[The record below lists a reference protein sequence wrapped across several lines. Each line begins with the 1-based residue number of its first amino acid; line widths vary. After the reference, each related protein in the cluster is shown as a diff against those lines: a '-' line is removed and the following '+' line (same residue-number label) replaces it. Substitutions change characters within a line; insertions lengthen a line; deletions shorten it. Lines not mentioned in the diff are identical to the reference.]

1 MRPRVGLVGCGRWG
15 RHILRDLIAL
25 GCEVSVAERSADGRA
40 RALEAGAALAVE
52 RHDGLPADLDG
63 FVVATQTIH
72 HAGVVEALLERER
85 PVFVEKPL
93 SSNLASAVSIA
104 DRAGDRVFVMEKW
117 RYHPGVEALAA
128 IARSGE
134 LGKVERLSVKRLQ
147 WGCNHLDV
155 DPLWI
160 LLPHD
165 VSILDEVLGGELRPL
180 WASAEIHAKRPVG
193 LIAAFENAWIEASTR
208 RSRYDRTLELV
219 CADGIARLSDPMDD
233 HIAIFRDDGDPMTH
247 QPPHDIRPIS
257 TELPLLRELR
267 AFRDHLSGGPPPKAS
282 AAVGARTVS
291 VIVRL
296 RALAGL

>member
-1 MRPRVGLVGCGRWG
+1 MKPRIALVGCGRWG
-15 RHILRDLIAL
+15 RHILRDLLAL
-25 GCEVSVAERSADGRA
+25 DCEVSVAEHSPDYRA
-40 RALEAGAALAVE
+40 GAVAAGAAMAVE
-52 RHDGLPADLDG
+52 CHDDLPADLDG
-63 FVVATQTIH
+63 FVVATQTVS
-72 HAGVVEALLERER
+72 HAEVVESLLSRGR
-85 PVFVEKPL
+85 PIFVEKPL
-93 SSNLASAVSIA
+93 SDDLGSAVRIA
-104 DRAGDRVFVMEKW
+104 ERGGDRVFVMEKW

-165 VSILDEVLGGELRPL
+165 VSILDEVLGGALHPL
-180 WASAEIHAKRPVG
+180 WANAEIHQARPVG
-193 LIAAFENAWIEASTR
+193 LVAAFDNAWIEASTR

-219 CADGIARLSDPMDD
+219 CADGVARLSDPMDD

-247 QPPHDIRPIS
+247 QPAHDIRPIS

-296 RALAGL
+296 RELAGL